1 MKSQYFVVYITA
13 IDDDYDFDF
22 WGTGLMDDNP
32 FLKRAHGIMYFSCYP
47 IRSTKPGPTTE
58 DKHIWF
64 SNTIC
69 KIPKGRFVFILDFD
83 DFSTNEALQ
92 LNTNAYINACA
103 ERFDDFTYS
112 VIVQKMKDSKVE
124 FDEAF
129 FNEKVTVKCSRFV
142 ISERLDFV
150 DPSIL
155 DFIDGAEDAKMKD
168 QYRYVPISFDS
179 LVTPAPKPELEFRKA
194 YQDLDAQQLLNMDQT
209 RLVLCLPNPGD
220 IDYIQKALQRSGEEL
235 SDEYNIFIFP

>member
-83 DFSTNEALQ
+83 DFATNEALQ

-112 VIVQKMKDSKVE
+112 VI
-124 FDEAF
+124 
-129 FNEKVTVKCSRFV
+129 
-142 ISERLDFV
+142 
-150 DPSIL
+150 
-155 DFIDGAEDAKMKD
+155 
-168 QYRYVPISFDS
+168 
-179 LVTPAPKPELEFRKA
+179 
-194 YQDLDAQQLLNMDQT
+194 
-209 RLVLCLPNPGD
+209 
-220 IDYIQKALQRSGEEL
+220 
-235 SDEYNIFIFP
+235 